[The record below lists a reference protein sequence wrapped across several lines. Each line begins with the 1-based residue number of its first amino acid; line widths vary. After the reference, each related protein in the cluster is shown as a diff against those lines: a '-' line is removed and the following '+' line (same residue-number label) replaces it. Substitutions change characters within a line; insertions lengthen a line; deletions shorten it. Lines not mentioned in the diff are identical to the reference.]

1 MIRPVLIPMKAV
13 QTYSNR
19 IHPYWILAGD
29 VFNAIESVAT
39 LKSSFFGGEKAAAN
53 LACRCSKPEAS

>member
-19 IHPYWILAGD
+19 IHPYWILGGD
-29 VFNAIESVAT
+29 DFHAIASMVT
-39 LKSSFFGGEKAAAN
+39 LKSSFFGGRKHGESR
-53 LACRCSKPEAS
+53 LPLLEAGS

>member
-29 VFNAIESVAT
+29 VFNAIDSMAT
-39 LKSSFFGGEKAAAN
+39 LKPVFLGGRKHGKSRLPL
-53 LACRCSKPEAS
+53 LAPGS